1 MCDAPAWNKTD
12 PRNGPRMRPSD
23 ANAWFTPSTSPCRA
37 GSARFDTSAETD
49 GFTNANPI
57 TATDIAR

>member
-1 MCDAPAWNKTD
+1 MCEAPAWNKTD

-23 ANAWFTPSTSPCRA
+23 ANDWFTPSTSPCRA

-49 GFTNANPI
+49 GFTNAKPI